1 MPIIKEVSDRKL
13 PTKHDPEHK
22 ASQEKGHIGI
32 GHNKKSH
39 AENHA
44 DFGMG
49 IDTAGPADRAT
60 TRPAK
65 DGGKVSGTLPAFL
78 GRRGEY

>member
-1 MPIIKEVSDRKL
+1 MAIIKEVKDRKL

-22 ASQEKGHIGI
+22 ESQEKGHTGI
-32 GHNKKSH
+32 GHNTKSH
-39 AENHA
+39 SENHA

-49 IDTAGPADRAT
+49 VDTAGPADRAT

-65 DGGKVSGTLPAFL
+65 DAGKVSGTMPSFL
-78 GRRGEY
+78 GRQGGY